1 LPDLNQNTQEMN
13 EDQKITDFLEAHRG
27 NYQFK
32 SPYHKNKKMLPF
44 NILGR
49 SYNADY
55 PISVYTV
62 EYSGWDRRDAS
73 SDYKIEVLR
82 EFITTGFLTKVN

>member
-1 LPDLNQNTQEMN
+1 MNTEQEI
-13 EDQKITDFLEAHRG
+13 KDFIMKHAGR
-27 NYQFK
+27 YQFR

-44 NILGR
+44 NIIGR

-62 EYSGWDRRDAS
+62 EYKGWDRRDAS

-82 EFITTGFLTKVN
+82 EFIETGKLTKVA